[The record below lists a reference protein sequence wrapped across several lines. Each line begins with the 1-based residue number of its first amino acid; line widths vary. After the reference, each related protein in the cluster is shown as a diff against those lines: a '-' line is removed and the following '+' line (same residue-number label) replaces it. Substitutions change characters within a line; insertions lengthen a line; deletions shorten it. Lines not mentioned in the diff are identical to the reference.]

1 MASARARKLALAAD
15 TFGGRVLSKP
25 LSVEE
30 SSTALNDVRSCAT
43 PRTASTSLRNEKSR
57 LLAKVRLFAAFSS
70 PGRRAA
76 PGAQTLSRVQQ
87 LLCRGVGTFFE
98 RHASSA
104 RVPCSRTN
112 TRTLGVLAYRVY
124 DYGNSVDIIVRNSVR
139 GRRPL
144 TIQTPNRCSVLLFD
158 LRF

>member
-15 TFGGRVLSKP
+15 TVGGRVLSKP
-25 LSVEE
+25 FSGEE

-57 LLAKVRLFAAFSS
+57 PLAKVRLFAAFSS

-87 LLCRGVGTFFE
+87 LLCRGVGTFLNDMRRQRE
-98 RHASSA
+98 Y
-104 RVPCSRTN
+104 RVPVLILGPWGSWHIESMTTG
-112 TRTLGVLAYRVY
+112 TR
-124 DYGNSVDIIVRNSVR
+124 
-139 GRRPL
+139 
-144 TIQTPNRCSVLLFD
+144 
-158 LRF
+158 